1 MLYNSQVLGY
11 GAIMKV
17 SDQLRQIIRG
27 CGISRYELCKRTRVS
42 EGGLSRFMSGLD
54 VTTRT
59 IDALAKELGLEL
71 VAKRKPKSRK
81 ES

>member
-1 MLYNSQVLGY
+1 
-11 GAIMKV
+11 MKL
-17 SDQLRQIIRG
+17 SDQLRRIIRE
-27 CGISRYELCKRTRVS
+27 CGLSRYELCKRADVD

-71 VAKRKPKSRK
+71 VAKRKPRAKGRK
-81 ES
+81 G